1 MSLGRCMVWVCL
13 ILGGAAASAAAQD
26 LPTPQS
32 STVDLSPFLRPGQR
46 VRISGEALRRVGG
59 AVMNLRP
66 DTIVLTGATG
76 QQAIPL
82 RAVDTLWTRGTWM
95 WQGMLLAGSA
105 GIIAGGA
112 SCVFGVKERCP
123 QLAYGAIAGVAAGF
137 VIGKLRVVYNRRF
150 ARRDGGPVP
159 ILGPWVERS

>member
-1 MSLGRCMVWVCL
+1 MSLGRCTAWLCL
-13 ILGGAAASAAAQD
+13 ILGCAVGGAAAQD

-59 AVMNLRP
+59 AVVNLRS
-66 DTIVLTGATG
+66 DTIVISGAEG
-76 QQAIPL
+76 QRPIPL
-82 RAVDTLWTRGTWM
+82 AQVDTLWTRGTWM

-105 GIIAGGA
+105 GVIAAGA
-112 SCVFGVKERCP
+112 TCVFGVKERCP
-123 QLAYGAIAGVAAGF
+123 ELAYGAIAGVAAGF
-137 VIGKLRVVYNRRF
+137 VIGKLRIVYNRRF

-159 ILGPWVERS
+159 ILGPWVDR